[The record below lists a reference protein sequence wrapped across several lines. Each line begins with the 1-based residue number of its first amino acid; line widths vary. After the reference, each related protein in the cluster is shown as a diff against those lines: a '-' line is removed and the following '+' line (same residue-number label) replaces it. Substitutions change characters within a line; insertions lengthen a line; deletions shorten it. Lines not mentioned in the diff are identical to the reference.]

1 MAQQSGYPDL
11 PILDI
16 AAAGTVAP
24 GLFVCA
30 PLVYAPG
37 SPTSL
42 TVNSTTLAAWSTGV
56 ACTNVF
62 TAPGSGK
69 VVVEATFAAE
79 VGTGGSKIVY
89 GLAAAGTVSPVLG
102 NVITAVLSSGTT
114 LYTQAVRFYVTGLT
128 AAVSY
133 QFDLLGAVSAST
145 ATIIA
150 AGSTSTTVGSAGA
163 PVIVTVQAA

>member
-16 AAAGTVAP
+16 AAAGTVPP

-79 VGTGGSKIVY
+79 LASGGQKIVY
-89 GLAAAGTVSPVLG
+89 ALAATGTVTPVLG
-102 NVITAVLSSGTT
+102 NVITAILSSSST
-114 LYTQAVRFYVTGLT
+114 LYAQAIRFYVTGLT

-133 QFDLLGAVSAST
+133 QFDLLGAASSGA

-150 AGSTSTTVGSAGA
+150 AGSTSTTAGSAGV
-163 PVIVTVQAA
+163 PLIVTVQAA